1 MRNGLVAG
9 LFVLSVIAVAF
20 IAKGDADAYSDAVA
34 MVRGLGFLA
43 FVALSAALCI
53 SPLRAWIHESA
64 KLRRALGLSAASA
77 AALHA
82 FAAIMNSP
90 LSLREQLADAHLR
103 FGVGAFA
110 VLFLLALTSFPSVV
124 RWTRLRSWKE
134 LHRLAYV
141 AWMCA
146 LLHALFSPYAFL
158 NGLLVLAAGVLLVGL
173 LRLWPHRD
181 RA

>member
-9 LFVLSVIAVAF
+9 LCIVSVIAVAF
-20 IAKGDADAYSDAVA
+20 IAKGESDAYSDAVA
-34 MVRGLGFLA
+34 MVRGLGYIT

-53 SPLRAWIHESA
+53 SPLRAWIRESA

-90 LSLREQLADAHLR
+90 LSLREQFADTHLR
-103 FGVGAFA
+103 FGMGAFA

-124 RWTRLRSWKE
+124 RWMHLRSWKE

-141 AWMCA
+141 AWLCA
-146 LLHALFSPYAFL
+146 LLHALLSPYTWMI
-158 NGLLVLAAGVLLVGL
+158 GLFGAASVVLLLGVLRV
-173 LRLWPHRD
+173 RRFN
-181 RA
+181 A